1 MPLMAL
7 SPGMPE
13 TGEILQMR
21 SPLIIGF
28 AGWSGAGKTTLITR
42 LIPVL
47 TARGISVS
55 TIKHAHHDFDIDT
68 PGKDSY
74 EHRRAGA
81 TEVLVTSANRW
92 ALMREL
98 RGEPEPD
105 LRELL
110 TKLTTVDVVLV
121 EGFKRT
127 TPIKIEVHRPSLGK
141 PLIYPDDPA
150 VVAVAS
156 DVPVSLPSTISGLML
171 QDVEAMADFVL
182 MQAVQEAKLI
192 STMLA
197 VPQLS
202 PPAVNRPAARQAA
215 MTA

>member
-1 MPLMAL
+1 MKRWPDT
-7 SPGMPE
+7 PE

-21 SPLIIGF
+21 NPLIIGL

-47 TARGISVS
+47 TVRGISVS
-55 TIKHAHHDFDIDT
+55 TVKHAHHNFDIDT

-105 LRELL
+105 LGELL
-110 TKLTTVDVVLV
+110 TRLTTVDVVLV

-141 PLIYPDDPA
+141 PLLYPDDPA

-156 DVPVSLPSTISGLML
+156 DVPVRLPSSISGLML
-171 QDVEAMADFVL
+171 QDVEAIADFVL
-182 MQAVQEAKLI
+182 MQAAPAASL
-192 STMLA
+192 TPA
-197 VPQLS
+197 ARPLS
-202 PPAVNRPAARQAA
+202 SPAVNGPAARPATIIA
-215 MTA
+215 

>member
-1 MPLMAL
+1 
-7 SPGMPE
+7 
-13 TGEILQMR
+13 MR

-68 PGKDSY
+68 PGKDFY

-156 DVPVSLPSTISGLML
+156 DVPVPLPSSIPGLML
-171 QDVEAMADFVL
+171 ENVEAVADFVL
-182 MQAVQEAKLI
+182 MQAVPEASLI
-192 STMLA
+192 PAMPGYGSFHL
-197 VPQLS
+197 PRQICL
-202 PPAVNRPAARQAA
+202 PPSRRPSSHNSGATFRG
-215 MTA
+215 

>member
-1 MPLMAL
+1 MGL
-7 SPGMPE
+7 SPGTPE
-13 TGEILQMR
+13 RGEILQMR
-21 SPLIIGF
+21 NPLIIGF

-55 TIKHAHHDFDIDT
+55 TIKHAHHEFDIDK

-98 RGEPEPD
+98 RGGPEPD

-110 TKLTTVDVVLV
+110 TKLATVDVVLV

>member
-1 MPLMAL
+1 MPLMAP

-21 SPLIIGF
+21 NPLIIGF

-42 LIPVL
+42 LIPLL

-98 RGEPEPD
+98 RGEP
-105 LRELL
+105 
-110 TKLTTVDVVLV
+110 
-121 EGFKRT
+121 
-127 TPIKIEVHRPSLGK
+127 
-141 PLIYPDDPA
+141 
-150 VVAVAS
+150 
-156 DVPVSLPSTISGLML
+156 
-171 QDVEAMADFVL
+171 
-182 MQAVQEAKLI
+182 
-192 STMLA
+192 
-197 VPQLS
+197 
-202 PPAVNRPAARQAA
+202 
-215 MTA
+215 

>member
-156 DVPVSLPSTISGLML
+156 DVPVPLPSSIPGLML
-171 QDVEAMADFVL
+171 ENVEAVADFVL
-182 MQAVQEAKLI
+182 MQAVREASLI
-192 STMLA
+192 PAMPG
-197 VPQLS
+197 VRQLS
-202 PPAVNRPAARQAA
+202 PPAANMPAAKPAA
-215 MTA
+215 IIA

>member
-1 MPLMAL
+1 
-7 SPGMPE
+7 
-13 TGEILQMR
+13 MR
-21 SPLIIGF
+21 NPLIIGF

-42 LIPVL
+42 LIPAL

-55 TIKHAHHDFDIDT
+55 TIKHAHHNFDIDK

-74 EHRRAGA
+74 EHRHAGA

-92 ALMREL
+92 ALMHEL
-98 RGEPEPD
+98 RGGPEPD
-105 LRELL
+105 LGELL
-110 TKLTTVDVVLV
+110 TKLATVDVVLV

-156 DVPVSLPSTISGLML
+156 DVPLPLPPGIPGLML
-171 QDVEAMADFVL
+171 QDVEAIADFVL
-182 MQAVQEAKLI
+182 MRG
-192 STMLA
+192 
-197 VPQLS
+197 VPAAAM
-202 PPAVNRPAARQAA
+202 PAVRQPSPAAANGPAA
-215 MTA
+215 GPATMIAR

>member
-1 MPLMAL
+1 
-7 SPGMPE
+7 MPE
-13 TGEILQMR
+13 IGEIHQMR
-21 SPLIIGF
+21 NPLIIGF
-28 AGWSGAGKTTLITR
+28 AGWSGAGKTTLITQ

-55 TIKHAHHDFDIDT
+55 TIKHAHHDFDIDK

-92 ALMREL
+92 ALMHEM
-98 RGEPEPD
+98 RGGPEPD

-110 TKLTTVDVVLV
+110 TKLAAVDVVLV

-127 TPIKIEVHRPSLGK
+127 TPVKIEVHRPSLGK
-141 PLIYPDDPA
+141 PLLYPDDPA

-156 DVPVSLPSTISGLML
+156 DVSVPLPSNIPGLML
-171 QDVEAMADFVL
+171 QDVEAIADFVL
-182 MQAVQEAKLI
+182 TRALPASSLPAAE
-192 STMLA
+192 
-197 VPQLS
+197 PPLS
-202 PPAVNRPAARQAA
+202 PFAVDMPAARPAI
-215 MTA
+215 MITA

>member
-1 MPLMAL
+1 MPLIKL
-7 SPGMPE
+7 SPVMPE
-13 TGEILQMR
+13 IGEVLQMR
-21 SPLIIGF
+21 NPLVIGL

-55 TIKHAHHDFDIDT
+55 TIKHAHHDFDIDR

-74 EHRRAGA
+74 QHRHAGA

-92 ALMREL
+92 ALMHEL

-110 TKLTTVDVVLV
+110 TRLAAVDVVFV

-127 TPIKIEVHRPSLGK
+127 TPVKIEVHRPSLGK
-141 PLIYPDDPA
+141 PLLYPDDSA

-156 DVPVSLPSTISGLML
+156 DVPLPLPSSLPGLL
-171 QDVEAMADFVL
+171 LEDVEAIADFV
-182 MQAVQEAKLI
+182 MTQAVPEAS
-192 STMLA
+192 STPA
-197 VPQLS
+197 VRPLS
-202 PPAVNRPAARQAA
+202 PPAADVPAAGPAA
-215 MTA
+215 MIA

>member
-1 MPLMAL
+1 
-7 SPGMPE
+7 
-13 TGEILQMR
+13 MR
-21 SPLIIGF
+21 NPLIIGL

-55 TIKHAHHDFDIDT
+55 TIKHAHHDFDIDK

-81 TEVLVTSANRW
+81 TETSANRW
-92 ALMREL
+92 ALMSEL

-110 TKLTTVDVVLV
+110 TKLATVDVVLV

-141 PLIYPDDPA
+141 PLFYPDDPA

-156 DVPVSLPSTISGLML
+156 DVPIPLPSNIPGLAL
-171 QDVEAMADFVL
+171 EDVEAIADFVL
-182 MQAVQEAKLI
+182 RQAVPEASLI
-192 STMLA
+192 PAGRQPSLLA
-197 VPQLS
+197 GNRPV
-202 PPAVNRPAARQAA
+202 ARPAAMIA
-215 MTA
+215 